1 MREIG
6 IVEFSEGTYIGEIA
20 NGKADGYGR
29 MTYSNGDVY
38 LGEWVSNCQ
47 TGQGAKSTANSLA
60 VGTFVNGLKNGKCV
74 AVENR
79 GDTYNNRYYIG
90 NYSNDVRSGHGTL
103 ITKNGS
109 YIYYGNFSGGSPNGK
124 GYLGENLG
132 YSDGAFYGGN
142 FVNGDLNGSYYRYPR
157 TSFEYVR
164 GTFHGEV
171 TDNLKHFF
179 GYGALV
185 SDKAYGTIQL
195 GYHNKMNGRELAYNF
210 KGVKVFKHNGTGLS
224 IEEGDW
230 GERVDTIPLD
240 GNFCKIYKNGNVY
253 IGGFVDD
260 KRSGN
265 GIYAKVGSRGLE
277 DVSIRKNGKRY
288 EISKSFSILVKGK
301 FSGGELV
308 DGEKYYDNGE
318 VFVFETWGLTKQ
330 PTKNFRTE
338 YRRYNG
344 ALNDGSGVR
353 SVGDGSSSV
362 RELVEARLE
371 RERQTRQV
379 AAPVVEEP
387 IYAPVEHDYG
397 DEYGENLTF
406 AQKLK
411 LQLQANKEN
420 REAKKGKKESAPIS
434 TTQATAPQ
442 KQTSATIAQ
451 QKKDYKLADN
461 RIALLG
467 IITQKEKQQLPNGI
481 KKIMASAFLN
491 DTTVKEIIGGNKID
505 FIGTGAFEG
514 CVNLEKVDLSKS
526 KITEIKPETFKGC
539 INLKTILLP
548 TKTPIAVYHIDAFEG
563 CPSELRINNKYTA
576 QEYFDEF
583 NVEAAKKKVWEEQA
597 RKAREAEAE
606 KERKAKEEEE
616 KKATI
621 VKELGGE
628 KCALNKDEEVYEFN
642 INTTVGRKKVELI
655 GVKKASSKM
664 VIPSYV
670 TYLKEKVFSKNQVIK
685 EIVFD
690 KGNTSLEVGKYAF
703 SGCKNLERVDFSQRE
718 LKQIYKEAFKDCTGL
733 KEVILNERFGE
744 SFGCLYE
751 NTFRKCSSL
760 KTIDLKYIN
769 DISYGTFI
777 NCTNLEVVK
786 AKHLKTIRREAFVL
800 CTKLKKLTVSKK
812 CKIAKSAF
820 SSYLRIIYKIKDK
833 DTLTLVFL
841 SKGEKLSRAEKKA
854 YIQKVLSLDVEK
866 HITQAEIEAK
876 EAERIAK
883 EKEAAFLII
892 DGKVQNIS
900 KFNEKMEF
908 PEKVYSLGSN
918 LFNGN
923 ETVKEISCGN
933 NITIIHDRAFSNCKN
948 LENVFLGKTKIRSVG
963 REAFKNCK
971 NLRTVFLPSSL
982 ENVSTSAFENCSSL
996 KYIGL
1001 EYTKYIYEN
1010 AFKNCSSLEKV
1021 YAPKVTLIETGAFS
1035 GCDNLTTLKTA
1046 VNCKEE
1052 AGAFPESLKVNS
1064 KKEEGY
1070 RVYTFTKKEPKIK
1083 R

>member
-6 IVEFSEGTYIGEIA
+6 IVEFREGTYIGEIA
-20 NGKADGYGR
+20 DGKADGYGR

-47 TGQGAKSTANSLA
+47 TGQGAKSTANGLA
-60 VGTFVNGLKNGKCV
+60 VGTFVNGLKNGKFV

-79 GDTYNNRYYIG
+79 GDTYNNRYYVG

-103 ITKNGS
+103 ITKNGA

-185 SDKAYGTIQL
+185 NDKAYGTIQL

-265 GIYAKVGSRGLE
+265 GIYAKVGSCGLDE
-277 DVSIRKNGKRY
+277 VSIRKNGKRY
-288 EISKSFSILVKGK
+288 EIAKSFSILVKGK
-301 FSGGELV
+301 FSGDELV

-318 VFVFETWGLTKQ
+318 VFVFETLGLTKQ

-387 IYAPVEHDYG
+387 IYAPVKHDYG
-397 DEYGENLTF
+397 DGYGETLTF

-420 REAKKGKKESAPIS
+420 REAKKGKKDKKSNEKTEKVSAPIS
-434 TTQATAPQ
+434 TQQATAP
-442 KQTSATIAQ
+442 KNQTNKTIEQ
-451 QKKDYKLADN
+451 QKKDYRLTEN
-461 RIALLG
+461 RTVLNG
-467 IITQKEKQQLPNGI
+467 VNTKKEKQQLPNGI
-481 KKIMASAFLN
+481 KKIMAFAFLN
-491 DTTVKEIIGGNKID
+491 DTTVKEIIGGNKIE
-505 FIGTGAFEG
+505 FIGSSAFKG

-548 TKTPIAVYHIDAFEG
+548 TKTPVAVYHIDAFED
-563 CPSELRINNKYTA
+563 CPSELKINGKYTA

-583 NVEAAKKKVWEEQA
+583 NVEAVKKKAWEEQA
-597 RKAREAEAE
+597 RQ
-606 KERKAKEEEE
+606 AKLAEEE
-616 KKATI
+616 KQAKKQELI
-621 VKELGGE
+621 NKLGGE
-628 KCALNKDEEVYEFN
+628 NSAAKSVDSYEDIYETADTGSKWHDE
-642 INTTVGRKKVELI
+642 ITLLK
-655 GVKKASSKM
+655 VKKFFPKM
-664 VIPSYV
+664 SIPSYI
-670 TYLKEKVFSKNQVIK
+670 TRL
-685 EIVFD
+685 D
-690 KGNTSLEVGKYAF
+690 GNAF
-703 SGCKNLERVDFSQRE
+703 QGNNVV
-718 LKQIYKEAFKDCTGL
+718 
-733 KEVILNERFGE
+733 KEVILDKN
-744 SFGCLYE
+744 S
-751 NTFRKCSSL
+751 K
-760 KTIDLKYIN
+760 DLI
-769 DISYGTFI
+769 
-777 NCTNLEVVK
+777 V
-786 AKHLKTIRREAFVL
+786 
-800 CTKLKKLTVSKK
+800 
-812 CKIAKSAF
+812 
-820 SSYLRIIYKIKDK
+820 
-833 DTLTLVFL
+833 
-841 SKGEKLSRAEKKA
+841 
-854 YIQKVLSLDVEK
+854 
-866 HITQAEIEAK
+866 
-876 EAERIAK
+876 
-883 EKEAAFLII
+883 
-892 DGKVQNIS
+892 
-900 KFNEKMEF
+900 
-908 PEKVYSLGSN
+908 GS
-918 LFNGN
+918 
-923 ETVKEISCGN
+923 C
-933 NITIIHDRAFSNCKN
+933 AFSNCKN
-948 LENVFLGKTKIRSVG
+948 LEKVDFSQRALKYVFSETFYNCTSLNEVIFHERQGGRESNIAGGTFENCTSLKTIDLRHINNISSCAFRNCTSLEIVKANYLKMIEKDAFVGCVNLKKLTISKKCKINKNAFPNNFKIKKIKDGEQIILIFLDKNKKLSSKEKKEYINQNISKKEETSIKVEEPKKPIYETQAKSVFKYALIKVNEYSEKMEIPNNVESIEKEIFKGNKTIKEISFGTELKYLDSFALMDCTNLEKVDLSKAKTKFLNNEVFKNCVNLKEVILPENLEVISEGAFENCKSLKRISLGKTKR
-963 REAFKNCK
+963 
-971 NLRTVFLPSSL
+971 
-982 ENVSTSAFENCSSL
+982 
-996 KYIGL
+996 
-1001 EYTKYIYEN
+1001 IYEN
-1010 AFKNCSSLEKV
+1010 AFRNCISLEEVIAHRIEDIKQNAFIGCENLKKAEVKLSCGKLGIFPANLIIKV
-1021 YAPKVTLIETGAFS
+1021 EKHETF
-1035 GCDNLTTLKTA
+1035 KT
-1046 VNCKEE
+1046 
-1052 AGAFPESLKVNS
+1052 
-1064 KKEEGY
+1064 
-1070 RVYTFTKKEPKIK
+1070 YTFTKSN
-1083 R
+1083 